1 MRLNKTAARV
11 IDLLELLAREE
22 KPMTL
27 LEIEKALDI
36 PKSSTFEL
44 VYTLVNKEF
53 VHQDEKK
60 FSLGVRAF
68 QVGAAYSRKLDI
80 VQVSK
85 DILDNLAKEC
95 KETIFLAKYIND
107 RMVYVDKH
115 SEYADMSSTCV
126 IGSSKELYCTALGKA
141 ILSVKSD
148 SEIEEYFNR
157 AEIVKYTEYTIDK
170 SEVMKKEMRSVRRQ
184 GYAIEYRE
192 GSNDMCCVAA
202 PVFDCK
208 NLPVAAV
215 SVAAPYYKM
224 DEVKMQRFG
233 ILVNSAALELSY
245 RLGFNSRSLYEA
257 NVFYS

>member
-27 LEIEKALDI
+27 LEIEKALEI

-44 VYTLVNKEF
+44 VYTLVEKEF
-53 VHQDEKK
+53 INQDDKK

-68 QVGAAYSRKLDI
+68 QVGNAYSRKLDI

-95 KETIFLAKYIND
+95 KETVFLAKCIND
-107 RMVYVDKH
+107 KMIYVDKH
-115 SEYADMSSTCV
+115 SEYADMSSTCT

-148 SEIEEYFNR
+148 SEIEDYFSR
-157 AEIVKYTEYTIDK
+157 ISIIKYTEYTIDK
-170 SEVMKKEMRSVRRQ
+170 SEIMKKELRIVRTR
-184 GYAIEYRE
+184 GYATEYKE
-192 GSNDMCCVAA
+192 GLNDMCCVAA
-202 PVFDCK
+202 PVFDCHDF
-208 NLPVAAV
+208 PVAAV
-215 SVAAPYYKM
+215 SIAAPYYKM
-224 DEVKMQRFG
+224 DEVIMQQFG
-233 ILVNSAALELSY
+233 ALVNNAALELSY
-245 RLGFNSRSLYEA
+245 RLGFNGRSLY
-257 NVFYS
+257 